1 MKGEYQLLYLPVM
14 TNYLIS
20 IGRNSALKNGTIHD
34 PDTKLKIQVVDLVKR
49 KFVPKKGEK
58 TFFVTAGKE
67 TLAFET
73 QGYKRHRESQ
83 ILHMVSWYCV
93 YLGLLD
99 QAKIHSTLP
108 TLCQ

>member
-1 MKGEYQLLYLPVM
+1 MM
-14 TNYLIS
+14 ANYLIT

-34 PDTKLKIQVVDLVKR
+34 PNTKLKVKVVDLLKR

-73 QGYKRHRESQ
+73 KGYKRHRELL
-83 ILHMVSWYCV
+83 ILHMVSWYCL
-93 YLGLLD
+93 YLGLMEA
-99 QAKIHSTLP
+99 QIHSSLP
-108 TLCQ
+108 ALCR